1 MFWFIILLLV
11 IGAGFYFYQKIIS
24 IEREIHAEQELA
36 AAHNVPAQETEKQP
50 AVAPQMTVF
59 DSGSSPETVAQKRT
73 DPTTLEKT
81 ILEEVTKQA
90 GIKQTDI
97 YPLFAA
103 TNKKQLQKLIKEM
116 ADNGKLKREKKSSS
130 YLLYPV

>member
-1 MFWFIILLLV
+1 MCWFIILLLV

-50 AVAPQMTVF
+50 AAAPQMTVF
-59 DSGSSPETVAQKRT
+59 DSGSSPETVTQKRT

-90 GIKQTDI
+90 GIKQTDL

-116 ADNGKLKREKKSSS
+116 ADSGQLKREKKSSS

>member
-36 AAHNVPAQETEKQP
+36 TAHNVPAQETEKQP
-50 AVAPQMTVF
+50 ADAPEMTVF
-59 DSGSSPETVAQKRT
+59 DSGSSLETVAQKSAE
-73 DPTTLEKT
+73 PSTLEKA
-81 ILEEVTKQA
+81 ILAEVIKQA
-90 GIKQTDI
+90 GIKQTDL

-116 ADNGKLKREKKSSS
+116 TDSGKLKREKKSSS